1 MRITKVIATATAI
14 AALSTSAFAGGL
26 SDQIMEAP
34 VVVEEEMAPA
44 TPSVSPTIIV
54 VGILAALLLASNLD
68 SDDDDEEI
76 RRR

>member
-68 SDDDDEEI
+68 SDDDEEI

>member
-68 SDDDDEEI
+68 SDDDDEI